1 MFLRVRAMPLV
12 LWGALEWI
20 VSFKPHNGAMA
31 HFTDEETEAQEQ
43 FSDLQHLHHGSFLVQ
58 DVLSL

>member
-1 MFLRVRAMPLV
+1 MSLV

-20 VSFKPHNGAMA
+20 VSFKPHNSAIA

-43 FSDLQHLHHGSFLVQ
+43 FSDLLTDSSACTGNPMGHS
-58 DVLSL
+58 

>member
-1 MFLRVRAMPLV
+1 MPLV